1 MFPATRTLEKVARM
15 PRSAA
20 NPLRR
25 QAKQARAQASVEAV
39 LEAAAQVLL
48 REGYVAATTNRIAAV
63 AGVSIGTLYQYFADK
78 QAIFDALIQRELATA
93 GRVLDA
99 TRLDPEQPLEESLA
113 ALLDALRRTQPR
125 GPELYRQLE
134 HVPDALFRERLRE
147 RNDRALAF
155 ARRLLEAHRGSLAV
169 EDLELAAFMLVHAAQ
184 GIAFAASPE
193 LFGERLTTEL
203 ARLFARYLERG

>member
-1 MFPATRTLEKVARM
+1 MFLATRTWEEPPSM

-20 NPLRR
+20 NPPRR

-48 REGYVAATTNRIAAV
+48 REGYTAATTNRIAEV

-78 QAIFDALIQRELATA
+78 DAVFDALIGRELETA

-99 TRLDPEQPLEESLA
+99 TRIDPEQPLEA
-113 ALLDALRRTQPR
+113 ALVQLFDSFRRAQPR
-125 GPELYRQLE
+125 GPELWRQLE
-134 HVPDALFRERLRE
+134 HVPDARLRKRLAE
-147 RNDRALAF
+147 RNTRALAF
-155 ARRLLEAHRGSLAV
+155 VRRLLEAQRGSLAV
-169 EDLELAAFMLVHAAQ
+169 QDLDVASFMVVHAAQ
-184 GIAFAASPE
+184 GVALAASPE
-193 LFGERLTTEL
+193 LFGERLTKEL